1 MTISSKTL
9 KVLENVKMCPSREAT
24 ENKIK
29 AFCEKI
35 EMGGSIYS
43 EDISY
48 HLHKQKFPYLIK
60 QHVYRYI
67 KIFDF

>member
-1 MTISSKTL
+1 
-9 KVLENVKMCPSREAT
+9 MCPSREAT

-48 HLHKQKFPYLIK
+48 HLHKQKFP
-60 QHVYRYI
+60 
-67 KIFDF
+67 DFFS